1 MQPLVSSAE
10 SRPYWS
16 IFATALAEAVA
27 GSEAV
32 FELLK
37 EGKYKFRAIL
47 DANGNGIWDT
57 GLYLKKRQPEE
68 IIYLP
73 VEISV
78 RPNFDIEQ
86 TFDLKGTGESSGE
99 AQKK

>member
-1 MQPLVSSAE
+1 MRKRKYGIVREKRIDSD
-10 SRPYWS
+10 
-16 IFATALAEAVA
+16 
-27 GSEAV
+27 GEAV